1 MRQDL
6 IAGRE
11 IAGCRSDGRDDSGR
25 LHPKRHR
32 RRRRQRPIHRGERM
46 SSQFPTPAA
55 LTSMSTS
62 PGGELTRIGHING
75 LDGGTERA
83 DPGHAHVRNGKRL
96 AT

>member
-1 MRQDL
+1 MCEDL
-6 IAGRE
+6 IAGGQ

-32 RRRRQRPIHRGERM
+32 RRGANVP
-46 SSQFPTPAA
+46 STAA
-55 LTSMSTS
+55 NVVVPVPDPGCPDLDEDLA
-62 PGGELTRIGHING
+62 GGELTRIGHING